1 MIRRRA
7 PNVHAPASRFAET
20 VRIETP
26 STSNSVGITSE
37 MHRFNS
43 RTMARRDFLK
53 NNFQPMSS
61 AQY

>member
-26 STSNSVGITSE
+26 SPFNSVGYHLRNASFQFANHGE
-37 MHRFNS
+37 
-43 RTMARRDFLK
+43 ARL
-53 NNFQPMSS
+53 S
-61 AQY
+61 

>member
-1 MIRRRA
+1 MRRRRDS
-7 PNVHAPASRFAET
+7 PKPFESKRPAHLIQL
-20 VRIETP
+20 V
-26 STSNSVGITSE
+26 ITSE